1 MINCNMMNAIVNE
14 DKKVPDEIEPSK
26 IIGIYDIVIN
36 LSADGIDDKKG
47 WTFNKLCWVHF

>member
-1 MINCNMMNAIVNE
+1 MMNAIVNE